1 MKEGLLVSPYNEK
14 YVSTRSFFFPNN
26 FLLLCLFSKFWLKR
40 FVVGCPLVC
49 FFDLLIYLCKHVL
62 QVGISSGG
70 AAAAAIRIAK
80 RPENAGKLIVVSL
93 ILFFL
98 VSYLI
103 LCSAIEPTV
112 EAISICIHGCIRKKQ
127 FFVNC
132 GQRSSFCLLRIQLL
146 LTWSNWQLH
155 THYWLIKY

>member
-1 MKEGLLVSPYNEK
+1 MKNMFQQGLFFSPTIFCYS
-14 YVSTRSFFFPNN
+14 VHSQN
-26 FLLLCLFSKFWLKR
+26 FYWKSLLLDALW
-40 FVVGCPLVC
+40 FV
-49 FFDLLIYLCKHVL
+49 FFDLLRYLCEHVL

-112 EAISICIHGCIRKKQ
+112 EAISICIHGCTRKKQ

-132 GQRSSFCLLRIQLL
+132 GQHSSFCLLRIHNCQLPDQID
-146 LTWSNWQLH
+146 SS
-155 THYWLIKY
+155 THIIDW